1 MHNWCWRWMM
11 DVRMRSRSRRLGGI
25 GKRSRS
31 DIFGRVR
38 GGIGNLNRIWNLDRY
53 LDVLLAD
60 ILHSRMALFFIK
72 GLLNQLVVSVT
83 LLFLSRCALF
93 FRNVGVGHI
102 TTLVDQGFAPVD
114 NFGSVP
120 GHSDGVAFNFHRFL
134 ALFSRP
140 RLKPCCLTF
149 FQVV

>member
-1 MHNWCWRWMM
+1 M

-31 DIFGRVR
+31 VIFGRVR

-53 LDVLLAD
+53 LDVILAD

-83 LLFLSRCALF
+83 LLFLCRCALF
-93 FRNVGVGHI
+93 FRDVGVGHI
-102 TTLVDQGFAPVD
+102 TTLVDQGF
-114 NFGSVP
+114 
-120 GHSDGVAFNFHRFL
+120 
-134 ALFSRP
+134 
-140 RLKPCCLTF
+140 
-149 FQVV
+149 